1 MYKKHEIS
9 QNGTSSPN
17 HLGHSEVV
25 QRFNEEFTRQE
36 ILERT
41 SRSSQEDA
49 YLDAFDAFQALE
61 HPNDRTEAVV
71 AAEKLLE
78 SRNTTSG
85 TPVGSSSPPVGRKTA
100 RLFTGNLSTMTFPAL
115 KYAVPDIIPE
125 GLTIFAGSYKI
136 GKSWM
141 LLEFC
146 VEIAMGGTVL
156 GGLAVERGKTLYFAL
171 EDGERRVA
179 KRLSKMGAGHPAG
192 CTFGFTSSLSNLDD
206 GGLEEL
212 DNTLT
217 DLVDVKLVVVDT
229 LAKVKPR
236 ARSNNSYDE
245 DTSIMSKLHALAM
258 KHKTSLVL
266 VTHKRKT
273 AAEDEFNSIIGS
285 VGLQGVADTILLL
298 DKARGSA
305 DATLAVTGRDI
316 EERKL
321 ALSFNKENC
330 RWQLLGDA
338 NFHDLSE
345 ERQAILRT
353 LGEKTHYTELAV
365 ILGKSD
371 EAVKALLQKMLK
383 DGQVERLGDGYYT
396 RAGDKKE
403 DSNEDEL
410 VI

>member
-9 QNGTSSPN
+9 QDGISSPN

-25 QRFNEEFTRQE
+25 QRFNEEFSRQE
-36 ILERT
+36 ILERH
-41 SRSSQEDA
+41 SLSSEEDA
-49 YLDAFDAFQALE
+49 YIDAFDALQALE
-61 HPNDRTEAVV
+61 HPGNRTEAFV
-71 AAEKLLE
+71 AVQKLLE
-78 SRNTTSG
+78 SRSTMSG
-85 TPVGSSSPPVGRKTA
+85 APVATSSPPVSRRTA
-100 RLFTGNLSTMTFPAL
+100 RLFTGNLSDMTFPAL

-125 GLTIFAGSYKI
+125 GLTILAGSYKI

-146 VEIAMGGTVL
+146 IEIAMGGTVL
-156 GGLAVERGKTLYFAL
+156 GGLPVEKGKTLYFAL
-171 EDGERRVA
+171 EDGERRVS
-179 KRLSKMGAGHPAG
+179 KRLSKMGAKHPLG

-217 DLVDVKLVVVDT
+217 DLDDVKLVVIDT
-229 LAKVKPR
+229 FGKVKPR

-273 AAEDEFNSIIGS
+273 AADDEFNSIIGS
-285 VGLQGVADTILLL
+285 VGIQGVADTILLL
-298 DKARGSA
+298 DKGRGSA

-321 ALSFNKENC
+321 ALQFHKENC

-338 NFHDLSE
+338 ALHDLTN
-345 ERQAILRT
+345 ERKSILMA
-353 LGEKTHYTELAV
+353 LGQKTHYKELAV

-383 DGQVERLGDGYYT
+383 DGQIERLGDGYYT
-396 RAGDKKE
+396 TAGDKKE